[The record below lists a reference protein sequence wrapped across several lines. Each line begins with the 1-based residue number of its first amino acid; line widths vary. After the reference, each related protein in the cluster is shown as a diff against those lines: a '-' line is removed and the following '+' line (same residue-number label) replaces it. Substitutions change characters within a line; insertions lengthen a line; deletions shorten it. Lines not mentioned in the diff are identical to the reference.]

1 MEYIYL
7 IRDKGLDRVKIDAM
21 LDNHPIYIK
30 LAVDIE
36 REIITGGGELHAD
49 CEAVLLK
56 NGSLQK
62 DIWGADW
69 YPTTQEVGYDS
80 LINIRP
86 SQNNRSMVIQDPFI
100 RENIDRIVRYFL
112 GEE

>member
-1 MEYIYL
+1 MDIYL
-7 IRDKGLDRVKIDAM
+7 IRDKDLDRAQIDAM
-21 LDNHPIYIK
+21 VDNNPIYIK

-36 REIITGGGELHAD
+36 REMVAGGGELHAD

-69 YPTTQEVGYDS
+69 YPTTKGVGYDS
-80 LINIRP
+80 IVNIRP
-86 SQNNRSMVIQDPFI
+86 SQNNRSTVIQDPFI
-100 RENIDRIVRYFL
+100 REKIERILRHLL

>member
-1 MEYIYL
+1 MEDIYL
-7 IRDKGLDRVKIDAM
+7 IQDLKLDGVKIDEI
-21 LDNHPIYIK
+21 LDNNPIYVK

-36 REIITGGGELHAD
+36 RGILAGGGELHAD
-49 CEAVLLK
+49 CEAVLLE
-56 NGSLQK
+56 NGSQQK

-69 YPTTQEVGYDS
+69 YPTTKEVGYDS

-100 RENIDRIVRYFL
+100 REKIDKIVRYFL
-112 GEE
+112 GE

>member
-1 MEYIYL
+1 MEGIYL
-7 IRDKGLDRVKIDAM
+7 IQDLKLDGVKIDEI
-21 LDNHPIYIK
+21 LDNNPIYVK

-36 REIITGGGELHAD
+36 RGILAGGGELHAD
-49 CEAVLLK
+49 CEAVLLE
-56 NGSLQK
+56 NGSQQK

-69 YPTTQEVGYDS
+69 YPTTKEVGYDS

-100 RENIDRIVRYFL
+100 REKIDKIVRYFL
-112 GEE
+112 GE